1 MGALR
6 VIRRKELDDGLEQ
19 LKGMLIEMGTRVE
32 EVLGDA
38 MRALENLDTLAARRI
53 IADDI
58 KLNQIEEN
66 VDLLGARMI
75 ATQQPVAKDLRRI
88 LVAFKMA
95 SDLERM
101 GDLAVDIAK
110 VVVRLDGQTL
120 VKPLDRPAPDGRNFA
135 ADDSGID
142 PVLCAG
148 EREFGL
154 QDGKGRRPGR
164 CLVQPGDPRSYGLMM
179 DNPRTITQAGLIS
192 FVGRYIERIADH
204 ATNIGESVVY
214 LVTGQRPDLNA

>member
-1 MGALR
+1 M
-6 VIRRKELDDGLEQ
+6 IRRKELDDGLEQ

-32 EVLGDA
+32 KVLGDA

-120 VKPLDRPAPDGRNFA
+120 VKPLVDLPQMAEISQQMIRESIQSYVQENVNLACKMA
-135 ADDSGID
+135 KDDDQVDALFSQVVRD
-142 PVLCAG
+142 L
-148 EREFGL
+148 
-154 QDGKGRRPGR
+154 
-164 CLVQPGDPRSYGLMM
+164 YGLMM

-214 LVTGQRPDLNA
+214 LVTGKRPDLNA

>member
-1 MGALR
+1 
-6 VIRRKELDDGLEQ
+6 VIRRKELDDGLDQ
-19 LKGMLIEMGTRVE
+19 LKAKLVEMGTRVE
-32 EVLGDA
+32 TVLGDA
-38 MRALENLDTLAARRI
+38 MRALTQLDTISARRI

-58 KLNQIEEN
+58 KLNQIEESI
-66 VDLLGARMI
+66 DLLGARMI

-120 VKPLDRPAPDGRNFA
+120 VKPLVDLPQMAEISQQMIRESIQSYVQENVNLACKMA
-135 ADDSGID
+135 QDDD
-142 PVLCAG
+142 QVDAL
-148 EREFGL
+148 FGQVVRDL
-154 QDGKGRRPGR
+154 
-164 CLVQPGDPRSYGLMM
+164 YGVMM
-179 DNPRTITQAGLIS
+179 ENPRTITQASLIT

-214 LVTGQRPDLNA
+214 LVTGKRPDLNS